1 MGTTLERV
9 RGRKNGDQNQRS
21 SECPFILFQ
30 KGVPVGLFLKRIEDM
45 RCTRGWATKNKRRC
59 IVPGDAQ

>member
-1 MGTTLERV
+1 MGTPLERV

-30 KGVPVGLFLKRIEDM
+30 KGVPVGVVSGTHRRHAVD
-45 RCTRGWATKNKRRC
+45 TRMGHDEQTTLHC
-59 IVPGDAQ
+59 IW